1 MTLFR
6 LLLAY
11 MMRFVSEHP
20 VLKHT
25 VGTIWNLP
33 SNSAEK
39 GWPRKMVMG
48 YPSIPEEP
56 KKASEYPQ
64 EELVPNTPPEIV
76 KDDLVVVKKFG
87 IPWKAII
94 GFLTVFFGQLLARV
108 TVNDIPVLPET
119 LNGWGS
125 LIGGSLFA
133 AFVIY
138 FKGNVY
144 TVPQAKKILSTA
156 EKKAG

>member
-1 MTLFR
+1 
-6 LLLAY
+6 
-11 MMRFVSEHP
+11 
-20 VLKHT
+20 
-25 VGTIWNLP
+25 
-33 SNSAEK
+33 
-39 GWPRKMVMG
+39 MVMG
-48 YPSIPEEP
+48 YPAQPDEPQEP
-56 KKASEYPQ
+56 KLAKDYPA
-64 EELVPNTPPEIV
+64 EEVVQQPLPTPGLGGPDPLV

-87 IPWKAII
+87 VPWKAII